1 MTVLPSTL
9 AALSTPSF
17 AAAKYVLTMSF
28 GRKPIFNGFPAA
40 DEAPDEAAADGAV
53 VAAADAAVVAAADAA
68 ADGTAD
74 PPELEHAANTTAATL
89 MRAIPRSRVLIFKA
103 VPPLPMTTLA
113 HLRGPSRP
121 VGDVPRGLDRR
132 PTWPGEQRWG

>member
-28 GRKPIFNGFPAA
+28 GRKPIFNAFPTA
-40 DEAPDEAAADGAV
+40 DEAPDEAADE
-53 VAAADAAVVAAADAA
+53 AAADAAVVAAADAA
-68 ADGTAD
+68 ADGAAD

-89 MRAIPRSRVLIFKA
+89 MRAIPRPRDLIFKA

-132 PTWPGEQRWG
+132 PTWP

>member
-40 DEAPDEAAADGAV
+40 DEPPDEAAADAAV

-68 ADGTAD
+68 ADGAAD

-89 MRAIPRSRVLIFKA
+89 VRAIPRPRVLDLQGCSSSTYDNA
-103 VPPLPMTTLA
+103 
-113 HLRGPSRP
+113 RS
-121 VGDVPRGLDRR
+121 PRGTESAGGGR
-132 PTWPGEQRWG
+132 PPRTRSTADLAW